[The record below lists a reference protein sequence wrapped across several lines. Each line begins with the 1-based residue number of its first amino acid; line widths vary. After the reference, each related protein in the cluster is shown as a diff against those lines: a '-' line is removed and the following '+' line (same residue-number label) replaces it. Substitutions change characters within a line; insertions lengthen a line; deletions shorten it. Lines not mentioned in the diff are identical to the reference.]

1 LDDLGPIDLTGIDW
15 VFVGGES
22 GPRARLMREE
32 WVLSIRDYCRD
43 AAVPF
48 FFKQWGGVRKKQAGH
63 TLTGRTYD
71 EFPSVLL
78 HASHVPPASNR
89 RSALPVVLRNIDPS
103 GWRLTPRR

>member
-1 LDDLGPIDLTGIDW
+1 
-15 VFVGGES
+15 
-22 GPRARLMREE
+22 MREE